1 MAWIA
6 VSIVPWAV
14 ITTTVAS
21 ARISRIRA
29 SAARPSTPGIRTSR
43 KTRSK
48 GSASNSWIAPGPSL
62 TEVTSYPACLR
73 PFSRTQ
79 RRLSSSSAIRT
90 RAVMASGSA
99 RPASLVSF
107 GDREEAGHDGATPR
121 VALHLDGAAVL
132 LEDPVAD
139 GEPEP
144 EALVFRGEERV
155 EDPRTYLRGDPGAL
169 VHHLGLDH
177 APLSHAEVDLAE
189 EGVEAHAGRERQ
201 PPAGRHGVDRVAHEV
216 VKHLDELVL
225 VAEDRRQAR
234 VVAPHQRDLALAA
247 RFLVEHRDALQ
258 ELVKVERHQAQLDGP
273 RQVEQHLDDPVHA
286 VDLGEEHV
294 RVLGEPRVGP
304 ELTLQEL
311 DGAPD
316 RAERVSHL
324 VGEADRHA
332 AGGGERLAAPHLG
345 LELADPGEVAQHGDG
360 ALDAPVAREER
371 RGDEA
376 HGHPPVLAPVHE
388 PLRLR
393 AALSGG
399 DRLAEAAHDGGV
411 GRKDLLEVA
420 ALDRKSVV

>member
-14 ITTTVAS
+14 ITTAVAS
-21 ARISRIRA
+21 ARLSRIRA

-177 APLSHAEVDLAE
+177 APLSHAEVDL
-189 EGVEAHAGRERQ
+189 
-201 PPAGRHGVDRVAHEV
+201 
-216 VKHLDELVL
+216 
-225 VAEDRRQAR
+225 
-234 VVAPHQRDLALAA
+234 
-247 RFLVEHRDALQ
+247 
-258 ELVKVERHQAQLDGP
+258 
-273 RQVEQHLDDPVHA
+273 
-286 VDLGEEHV
+286 GEEHV
-294 RVLGEPRVGP
+294 RVLGEPSVGS

-345 LELADPGEVAQHGDG
+345 LELADPGEVAQHADG
-360 ALDAPVAREER
+360 ALDAPVAR
-371 RGDEA
+371 
-376 HGHPPVLAPVHE
+376 
-388 PLRLR
+388 
-393 AALSGG
+393 
-399 DRLAEAAHDGGV
+399 
-411 GRKDLLEVA
+411 
-420 ALDRKSVV
+420 